1 MDKIYAR
8 VVDGVVF
15 ELIQALQ
22 DEKGNEIPLHKVFT
36 EDFVKQCVEVPRG
49 ELPKQGWEFK
59 NAIFSEPLKENKPN
73 HQEDYTTLRLIA
85 YADPVNGSD
94 RYFAEALALQA
105 DGYTASSVEVKELK
119 QKGLARKEE
128 IKLAYP
134 KS

>member
-1 MDKIYAR
+1 MIYIRLENDK
-8 VVDGVVF
+8 VV
-15 ELIQALQ
+15 
-22 DEKGNEIPLHKVFT
+22 EIIEPLVLEGK
-36 EDFVKQCVEVPRG
+36 EVPIKQRFSK
-49 ELPKQGWEFK
+49 EFIESLVEISDSSPLPVIGASYLKGLFVEEVHTSPQ
-59 NAIFSEPLKENKPN
+59 AFSSE
-73 HQEDYTTLRLIA
+73 HLRLMA
-85 YADPVNGSD
+85 YADPITGSD